1 MSRNK
6 IEAIFELEL
15 DRIYKTA
22 QEGPLDIGEVK
33 RLSMLVDSYRR
44 YEHKIIDSV
53 GELDDMSADDL
64 IRMYKEMINAE
75 PVGEVQVP
83 QEEFTVNKGGVSESE
98 RGAVEEGWDSP
109 TSAGPESTV
118 DGGGI

>member
-1 MSRNK
+1 MSNNK

-53 GELDDMSADDL
+53 GELEDMSADDL

-83 QEEFTVNKGGVSESE
+83 QEGLTGHEGGVSESE
-98 RGAVEEGWDSP
+98 GGAVEEGWDSP

-118 DGGGI
+118 DGGRI